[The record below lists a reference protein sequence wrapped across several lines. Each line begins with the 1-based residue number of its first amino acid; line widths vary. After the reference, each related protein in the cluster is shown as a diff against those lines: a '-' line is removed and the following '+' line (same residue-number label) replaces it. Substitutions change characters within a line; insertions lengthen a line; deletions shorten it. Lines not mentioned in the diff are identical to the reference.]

1 MGWGETHRPEGRRV
15 SWRWL
20 AHFVLGMT
28 CVVVLFAHTG
38 VRFGSNLNAV
48 LMACYLAV
56 LLSGGLSEVALRVA
70 RMQVVGLGTPAMRRR
85 FLIRLLVVALCPL
98 PALLIVH
105 ILTAYLY

>member
-48 LMACYLAV
+48 LMACYLAL

-85 FLIRLLVVALCPL
+85 FLIRLHVVALCPL